1 MKNTF
6 LNKIESSVRV
16 KITGKNVNNYLKR
29 LIANKIDLIDLKYNS
44 HNEAVVTIK
53 YSDYLKLKTIR
64 SSYDVKITNTYGKLR
79 IRNKIKRSYILLSSI
94 ILGIALIIFLSN
106 IIFSIEVIHTN
117 KSVIELVSNELNKNG
132 LKKYTFK
139 KKYKDI
145 KKIED
150 KILNDNKDKLEWIS
164 IENIGTKYIVR
175 IEERKIKNEN
185 NDNIYQDIVAS
196 KSGVIKKIIALSGE
210 KKCEID
216 NFVSKGDT
224 IIKGSITKPNN
235 EIILTHA
242 SGLVYAEV
250 WYQISVEYPYQYKE
264 EILTGN
270 KKNIYYLKFINKRL
284 ELFNFKKYKNFQ
296 KEPKILLYNNII
308 PISLVKEKQY
318 EVNIIDEIYTTEEV
332 INKAITLAE
341 TRLMSSNKKIDK
353 IDKVSIIKKEEYG
366 SKIKLDLFISVI
378 EEIGEIKILNNE
390 ENINN

>member
-44 HNEAVVTIK
+44 HSEAVVTIK

-64 SSYDVKITNTYGKLR
+64 SIYDVKITNTYGKLR
-79 IRNKIKRSYILLSSI
+79 IRNKLKRSYILLSSI
-94 ILGIALIIFLSN
+94 ILGIALIILLSN

-117 KSVIELVSNELNKNG
+117 KSVIELVGNELNKNG

-164 IENIGTKYIVR
+164 IEIVGTKYVVR

-210 KKCEID
+210 KKYEID

-235 EIILTHA
+235 EVILTHA

-296 KEPKILLYNNII
+296 KEPKILLYNNIL
-308 PISLVKEKQY
+308 PISLIKEKQY

-341 TRLMSSNKKIDK
+341 SRLMSSNKKIDK
-353 IDKVSIIKKEEYG
+353 IEGVSIIKKEEYD

-378 EEIGEIKILNNE
+378 EEIGEVKILNE
-390 ENINN
+390 EGD

>member
-53 YSDYLKLKTIR
+53 YSDYLKLKTVR
-64 SSYDVKITNTYGKLR
+64 SSYDVKVTNTYGKLR
-79 IRNKIKRSYILLSSI
+79 IRNKMKRSYILLSSI

-164 IENIGTKYIVR
+164 IDIIGTKYVVR

-210 KKCEID
+210 KKYEID

-235 EIILTHA
+235 EVILTHA

-296 KEPKILLYNNII
+296 KEPKILLYNNIL

-341 TRLMSSNKKIDK
+341 SRLMSSNKKIDK
-353 IDKVSIIKKEEYG
+353 IERVSIIKKEEYD
-366 SKIKLDLFISVI
+366 SKIRLDLFISVI
-378 EEIGEIKILNNE
+378 EEIGEVKILNE
-390 ENINN
+390 ESN

>member
-64 SSYDVKITNTYGKLR
+64 SIYDVKITNTYGKLR
-79 IRNKIKRSYILLSSI
+79 IRNKLKRSYILLSSI

-117 KSVIELVSNELNKNG
+117 KSVIELVGNELNKNG

-164 IENIGTKYIVR
+164 IEIVGTKYVVR

-210 KKCEID
+210 KKYEID

-224 IIKGSITKPNN
+224 IIKGAITKPNN
-235 EIILTHA
+235 EVILTHA

-296 KEPKILLYNNII
+296 KEPKILLYNNIL

-341 TRLMSSNKKIDK
+341 SRLMSSNKKIDK
-353 IDKVSIIKKEEYG
+353 IEGVSIIKKEEYD

-378 EEIGEIKILNNE
+378 EEIGEVKILNE
-390 ENINN
+390 EGD

>member
-6 LNKIESSVRV
+6 LNKTESSVRV

-64 SSYDVKITNTYGKLR
+64 SIYDVKITNTYGKLR
-79 IRNKIKRSYILLSSI
+79 IRNKLKRSYILLSSI

-117 KSVIELVSNELNKNG
+117 KSVIELVGNELNKNG

-164 IENIGTKYIVR
+164 IEIVGTKYVVR

-210 KKCEID
+210 KKHEID

-235 EIILTHA
+235 EVILTHA

-296 KEPKILLYNNII
+296 KEPKILLYNSIL
-308 PISLVKEKQY
+308 PISLIKEKQY

-341 TRLMSSNKKIDK
+341 SRLMSSNKKIDK
-353 IDKVSIIKKEEYG
+353 IEGVSIIKKEEYD

-378 EEIGEIKILNNE
+378 EEIGEVKILNE
-390 ENINN
+390 EGD

>member
-53 YSDYLKLKTIR
+53 YSDYLKLKTVR
-64 SSYDVKITNTYGKLR
+64 SSYDVKVTNTYGKLR

-94 ILGIALIIFLSN
+94 ILGIALIILLSN

-117 KSVIELVSNELNKNG
+117 KSVIELVGNELNKNG

-164 IENIGTKYIVR
+164 IDIIGTKYVVR

-210 KKCEID
+210 KKYEID

-235 EIILTHA
+235 EVILTHA

-296 KEPKILLYNNII
+296 KEPKILLYNNIL

-341 TRLMSSNKKIDK
+341 SRLMSSNKKIDK
-353 IDKVSIIKKEEYG
+353 IERVSIIKKEEYD
-366 SKIKLDLFISVI
+366 SKIRLDLFISVI
-378 EEIGEIKILNNE
+378 EEIGEVKILNE
-390 ENINN
+390 EEGY

>member
-53 YSDYLKLKTIR
+53 YSDYLKLKTVR
-64 SSYDVKITNTYGKLR
+64 SSYDVKVTNTYGKLR
-79 IRNKIKRSYILLSSI
+79 IRNKMKRSYILLSSI
-94 ILGIALIIFLSN
+94 ILGIALIILLSN

-117 KSVIELVSNELNKNG
+117 KSVIELVGNELNKNG

-164 IENIGTKYIVR
+164 IDIIGTKYVVR

-210 KKCEID
+210 KKYEID

-235 EIILTHA
+235 EVILTHA

-296 KEPKILLYNNII
+296 KEPKILLYNNIL

-341 TRLMSSNKKIDK
+341 SRLMSSNKKIDK
-353 IDKVSIIKKEEYG
+353 IERVSIIKKEEYD
-366 SKIKLDLFISVI
+366 SKIRLDLFISVI
-378 EEIGEIKILNNE
+378 EEIGEVKILNE
-390 ENINN
+390 EEGY

>member
-53 YSDYLKLKTIR
+53 YSDYLKLKTVR
-64 SSYDVKITNTYGKLR
+64 SSYDVKVTNTYGKLR

-94 ILGIALIIFLSN
+94 ILGIALIILLSN

-117 KSVIELVSNELNKNG
+117 KSVIELVGNELNKNG

-164 IENIGTKYIVR
+164 IDIIGTKYVVR

-378 EEIGEIKILNNE
+378 EEIGEIKILNE
-390 ENINN
+390 EESN

>member
-53 YSDYLKLKTIR
+53 YSDYLKLKTVR
-64 SSYDVKITNTYGKLR
+64 SIYDVKVTNTYGKLR

-117 KSVIELVSNELNKNG
+117 KSVIELVSNELDKNG

-164 IENIGTKYIVR
+164 IDIIGTKYVVR
-175 IEERKIKNEN
+175 IEERKIKSEN

-210 KKCEID
+210 KKYEID

-224 IIKGSITKPNN
+224 IIKGAITKPNN

-296 KEPKILLYNNII
+296 KEPKILLYNNIL

-341 TRLMSSNKKIDK
+341 SRLMSSNKKIDK
-353 IDKVSIIKKEEYG
+353 IDKVSIIKKEEYD

-378 EEIGEIKILNNE
+378 EEIGEVKILNE
-390 ENINN
+390 EESN

>member
-53 YSDYLKLKTIR
+53 YSDYLKLKTVR
-64 SSYDVKITNTYGKLR
+64 SIYDVKVTNTYGKLR

-117 KSVIELVSNELNKNG
+117 KSVIELVSNELDKNG

-145 KKIED
+145 KKVED

-164 IENIGTKYIVR
+164 IDIIGTKYVVR
-175 IEERKIKNEN
+175 IEERKIKSEN

-210 KKCEID
+210 KKYEID

-224 IIKGSITKPNN
+224 IIKGAITKPNN

-296 KEPKILLYNNII
+296 KEPKILLYNNIL

-341 TRLMSSNKKIDK
+341 SRLMSSNKKIDK
-353 IDKVSIIKKEEYG
+353 IDKVSIIKKEEYD

-378 EEIGEIKILNNE
+378 EEIGEVKILNE
-390 ENINN
+390 EESN

>member
-53 YSDYLKLKTIR
+53 YSDYLKLKTVR
-64 SSYDVKITNTYGKLR
+64 SSYDVKVTNTYGKLR
-79 IRNKIKRSYILLSSI
+79 IRNKMKRSYILLSSI
-94 ILGIALIIFLSN
+94 ILGIALIILLSN

-164 IENIGTKYIVR
+164 IDIIGTKYVVR

-210 KKCEID
+210 KKYEID

-235 EIILTHA
+235 EVILTHA

-296 KEPKILLYNNII
+296 KEPKILLYNNIL

-341 TRLMSSNKKIDK
+341 SRLMSSNKKIDK
-353 IDKVSIIKKEEYG
+353 IERVSIIKKEEYY
-366 SKIKLDLFISVI
+366 SKIRLDLFISVI
-378 EEIGEIKILNNE
+378 EEIGEVKILNE
-390 ENINN
+390 ESN

>member
-53 YSDYLKLKTIR
+53 YSDYLKLKTVR
-64 SSYDVKITNTYGKLR
+64 SSYDVKVTNTYGKLR

-164 IENIGTKYIVR
+164 IEN
-175 IEERKIKNEN
+175 
-185 NDNIYQDIVAS
+185 IVAS

-378 EEIGEIKILNNE
+378 EEIGEVKTLNE
-390 ENINN
+390 EENN

>member
-53 YSDYLKLKTIR
+53 YSDYLKLKTVR
-64 SSYDVKITNTYGKLR
+64 SIYDVKITNTYGKLR
-79 IRNKIKRSYILLSSI
+79 IRNKLKRSYILLSSI

-164 IENIGTKYIVR
+164 IDIIGTKYVVR

-210 KKCEID
+210 KKYEID

-296 KEPKILLYNNII
+296 KEPKILLYNNIL

-341 TRLMSSNKKIDK
+341 SRLMSSNKKIDK
-353 IDKVSIIKKEEYG
+353 IDKVSIIKKEEYD

-378 EEIGEIKILNNE
+378 EEIGEVKILNE
-390 ENINN
+390 EESN

>member
-64 SSYDVKITNTYGKLR
+64 SIYDVKITNTYGKLR
-79 IRNKIKRSYILLSSI
+79 IRNKLKRSYILLSSI

-117 KSVIELVSNELNKNG
+117 KSVIELVGNELNKNG

-164 IENIGTKYIVR
+164 IEIVGTKYVVR

-210 KKCEID
+210 KKYEID

-224 IIKGSITKPNN
+224 IIKGAITKPNN
-235 EIILTHA
+235 EVILTHA

-296 KEPKILLYNNII
+296 KEPKILLYNSIL

-341 TRLMSSNKKIDK
+341 SRLMSSNKKIDK
-353 IDKVSIIKKEEYG
+353 IEGVSIIKKEEYD

-378 EEIGEIKILNNE
+378 EEIGEVKILNE
-390 ENINN
+390 EGD

>member
-6 LNKIESSVRV
+6 LNKIESSIRV

-53 YSDYLKLKTIR
+53 YSDYLKLKTVR
-64 SSYDVKITNTYGKLR
+64 SSYDVKVTNTYGKLR

-150 KILNDNKDKLEWIS
+150 KILSDNKDKLEWIS

-378 EEIGEIKILNNE
+378 EEIGEVKTLNE
-390 ENINN
+390 EESN

>member
-64 SSYDVKITNTYGKLR
+64 SIYDVKITNTYGKLR
-79 IRNKIKRSYILLSSI
+79 IRNKLKRSYILLSSI

-117 KSVIELVSNELNKNG
+117 KSVIELVGNELNKNG

-164 IENIGTKYIVR
+164 IEIVGTKYVVR

-210 KKCEID
+210 KKHEID

-235 EIILTHA
+235 EVILTHA

-296 KEPKILLYNNII
+296 KEPKILLYNNIL

-341 TRLMSSNKKIDK
+341 SRLMSSNKKIDK
-353 IDKVSIIKKEEYG
+353 IEGVSIIKKEEYD

-378 EEIGEIKILNNE
+378 EEIGEVKILNE
-390 ENINN
+390 EGD

>member
-53 YSDYLKLKTIR
+53 YSDYLKLKTVR
-64 SSYDVKITNTYGKLR
+64 SIYDVKVTNTYGKLR
-79 IRNKIKRSYILLSSI
+79 IRNKMKRSYILLSSI

-150 KILNDNKDKLEWIS
+150 KILSDNKDKLEWIS

-341 TRLMSSNKKIDK
+341 SRLMSSNKKIDK
-353 IDKVSIIKKEEYG
+353 INKVSIIKKEEYD

-378 EEIGEIKILNNE
+378 EEIGEVKILNE
-390 ENINN
+390 EKSN

>member
-53 YSDYLKLKTIR
+53 YSDYLKLKTVR
-64 SSYDVKITNTYGKLR
+64 SSYDVKVTNTYGKLR

-378 EEIGEIKILNNE
+378 EEIGEVKTLNE
-390 ENINN
+390 EENN

>member
-6 LNKIESSVRV
+6 LNKIESSIRV

-53 YSDYLKLKTIR
+53 YSDYLKLKTVR
-64 SSYDVKITNTYGKLR
+64 SSYDVKVTNTYGKLR

-94 ILGIALIIFLSN
+94 ILGIALIILLSN

-296 KEPKILLYNNII
+296 KEPKILLYNSII
-308 PISLVKEKQY
+308 PISLIKEKQY

-341 TRLMSSNKKIDK
+341 SRLMSSNKKIDK
-353 IDKVSIIKKEEYG
+353 IERVSIIKKEEYD

-378 EEIGEIKILNNE
+378 EEIGEVKTLNE
-390 ENINN
+390 EESN

>member
-53 YSDYLKLKTIR
+53 YSDYLKLKTVR
-64 SSYDVKITNTYGKLR
+64 SSYDVKVTNTYGKLR

-378 EEIGEIKILNNE
+378 EEIGEVKTLNE
-390 ENINN
+390 EESN

>member
-53 YSDYLKLKTIR
+53 YSDYLKLKTVR
-64 SSYDVKITNTYGKLR
+64 SIYDVKVTNTYGKLR
-79 IRNKIKRSYILLSSI
+79 IRNKMKRSYILLSSI

-150 KILNDNKDKLEWIS
+150 KILSDNKDKLEWIS

-341 TRLMSSNKKIDK
+341 SRLMSSNKKIDK
-353 IDKVSIIKKEEYG
+353 IDKVSIIKKEEYD

-378 EEIGEIKILNNE
+378 EEIGEVKTLNE
-390 ENINN
+390 EESN

>member
-53 YSDYLKLKTIR
+53 YSDYLKLKTVR
-64 SSYDVKITNTYGKLR
+64 SSYDVKVTNTYGKLR
-79 IRNKIKRSYILLSSI
+79 IRNKMKRSYILLSSI
-94 ILGIALIIFLSN
+94 ILGIALIILLSN

-117 KSVIELVSNELNKNG
+117 KSVIELVGNELNKNG

-164 IENIGTKYIVR
+164 IDIIGTKYVVR

-210 KKCEID
+210 KKYEID

-235 EIILTHA
+235 EVILTHA

-341 TRLMSSNKKIDK
+341 SRLMSSNKKIDK
-353 IDKVSIIKKEEYG
+353 IERVSIIKKEEYD
-366 SKIKLDLFISVI
+366 SKIRLDLFISVI
-378 EEIGEIKILNNE
+378 EEIGEVKTLNE
-390 ENINN
+390 EEGY

>member
-53 YSDYLKLKTIR
+53 YSDYLKLKTVR
-64 SSYDVKITNTYGKLR
+64 SSYDVKVTNTYGKLR
-79 IRNKIKRSYILLSSI
+79 IRNKMKRSYILLSSI
-94 ILGIALIIFLSN
+94 ILGIALIILLSN

-117 KSVIELVSNELNKNG
+117 KSVIELVGNELNKNG

-164 IENIGTKYIVR
+164 IDIIGTKYVVR

-210 KKCEID
+210 KKYEID

-235 EIILTHA
+235 EVILTHA

-296 KEPKILLYNNII
+296 KEPKILLYNNIL

-341 TRLMSSNKKIDK
+341 SRLMSSNKKIDK
-353 IDKVSIIKKEEYG
+353 IERVSIIKKEEYD

-378 EEIGEIKILNNE
+378 EEIGEVKILNE
-390 ENINN
+390 EEGY

>member
-53 YSDYLKLKTIR
+53 YSDYLKLKTVR
-64 SSYDVKITNTYGKLR
+64 SSYDVKVTNTYGKLR
-79 IRNKIKRSYILLSSI
+79 IRNKMKRSYILLSSI
-94 ILGIALIIFLSN
+94 ILGIALIILLSN

-150 KILNDNKDKLEWIS
+150 KILKDNKDKLEWIS
-164 IENIGTKYIVR
+164 IEIVGTKYVVR

-210 KKCEID
+210 KKYETD

-235 EIILTHA
+235 EVILTHA

-270 KKNIYYLKFINKRL
+270 KKNIYYLKIINKRL

-296 KEPKILLYNNII
+296 KEPKILLYNNIL

-353 IDKVSIIKKEEYG
+353 IDKVSIIKKEEYD
-366 SKIKLDLFISVI
+366 SKIRLDLFISVI
-378 EEIGEIKILNNE
+378 EEIGEVKILNE
-390 ENINN
+390 EEGY

>member
-53 YSDYLKLKTIR
+53 YSDYLKLKTVR
-64 SSYDVKITNTYGKLR
+64 SSYDVKVTNTYGKLR

-94 ILGIALIIFLSN
+94 ILGIALIILLSN

-117 KSVIELVSNELNKNG
+117 KSIIELVSNELNKNG

-164 IENIGTKYIVR
+164 IEIVGTKYVVR

-210 KKCEID
+210 KKYEID

-235 EIILTHA
+235 EVILTHA

-296 KEPKILLYNNII
+296 KEPKILLYNNIL
-308 PISLVKEKQY
+308 PINLVKEKQY

-341 TRLMSSNKKIDK
+341 SRLMSSNKKIDK
-353 IDKVSIIKKEEYG
+353 IERVSIIKKEEYD

-378 EEIGEIKILNNE
+378 EEIGEVKILNE
-390 ENINN
+390 EEGY

>member
-53 YSDYLKLKTIR
+53 YSDYLKLKTVR
-64 SSYDVKITNTYGKLR
+64 SSYDVKVTNTYGKLR

-94 ILGIALIIFLSN
+94 ILGIALIILLSN

-117 KSVIELVSNELNKNG
+117 KSVIELVGNELNKNG

-164 IENIGTKYIVR
+164 IDIIGTKYVVR

-210 KKCEID
+210 KKYEID

-235 EIILTHA
+235 EVILTHA

-296 KEPKILLYNNII
+296 KEPKILLYNNIL

-341 TRLMSSNKKIDK
+341 SRLMSSNKKIDK
-353 IDKVSIIKKEEYG
+353 IERVSIIKKEEYD
-366 SKIKLDLFISVI
+366 SKIRLDLFISVI
-378 EEIGEIKILNNE
+378 EEIGEVKILNE
-390 ENINN
+390 ESN

>member
-53 YSDYLKLKTIR
+53 YSDYLKLKTVR
-64 SSYDVKITNTYGKLR
+64 SSYDVKVTNTYGKLR
-79 IRNKIKRSYILLSSI
+79 IRNKMKRSYILLSSI
-94 ILGIALIIFLSN
+94 ILGIALIILLSN

-117 KSVIELVSNELNKNG
+117 KSVIELVGNELNKNG

-164 IENIGTKYIVR
+164 IDIIGTKYVVR

-210 KKCEID
+210 KKYEID

-235 EIILTHA
+235 EVILTHA

-296 KEPKILLYNNII
+296 KEPKILLYNNIL

-341 TRLMSSNKKIDK
+341 SRLMSSNKKIDK
-353 IDKVSIIKKEEYG
+353 IERVSIIKKEVYD

-378 EEIGEIKILNNE
+378 EEIGEVKILNE
-390 ENINN
+390 EEGY

>member
-44 HNEAVVTIK
+44 HNEVVVTIK
-53 YSDYLKLKTIR
+53 YSDYLKLKTVR

-145 KKIED
+145 KKVED

-164 IENIGTKYIVR
+164 IDIIGTKYVVR

-210 KKCEID
+210 KKYEID

-296 KEPKILLYNNII
+296 KEPKILLYNNIL

-341 TRLMSSNKKIDK
+341 SRLMSSNKKIDK
-353 IDKVSIIKKEEYG
+353 IDKVSIIKKEEYD

-378 EEIGEIKILNNE
+378 EEIGEVKILNDE
-390 ENINN
+390 DEIN

>member
-6 LNKIESSVRV
+6 LNKIESSIRV

-53 YSDYLKLKTIR
+53 YSDYLKLKTVR
-64 SSYDVKITNTYGKLR
+64 SSYDVKVTNTYGKLR

-117 KSVIELVSNELNKNG
+117 KSVIELVGNELNKNG

-164 IENIGTKYIVR
+164 IDIIGTKYIVR

-378 EEIGEIKILNNE
+378 EEIGEVKTLNE
-390 ENINN
+390 EESN

>member
-64 SSYDVKITNTYGKLR
+64 SIYDVKITNTYGKLR
-79 IRNKIKRSYILLSSI
+79 IRNKLKRSYILLSSI
-94 ILGIALIIFLSN
+94 ILGIALIILLSN

-117 KSVIELVSNELNKNG
+117 KSVIELVGNELNKNG

-164 IENIGTKYIVR
+164 IEIVGTKYVVR

-210 KKCEID
+210 KKYEID

-224 IIKGSITKPNN
+224 IIKGAITKPNN
-235 EIILTHA
+235 EVILTHA

-296 KEPKILLYNNII
+296 KEPKILLYNSIL

-341 TRLMSSNKKIDK
+341 SRLMSSNKKIDK
-353 IDKVSIIKKEEYG
+353 IEGVSIIKKEEYD

-378 EEIGEIKILNNE
+378 EEIGEVKILNE
-390 ENINN
+390 EGD

>member
-53 YSDYLKLKTIR
+53 YSDYLKLKTVR
-64 SSYDVKITNTYGKLR
+64 SSYDVKVTNTYGKLR
-79 IRNKIKRSYILLSSI
+79 IRNKMKRSYILLSSI
-94 ILGIALIIFLSN
+94 ILGIALIILLSN

-117 KSVIELVSNELNKNG
+117 KSVIELVGNELNKNG

-164 IENIGTKYIVR
+164 IEIVGTKYVVR

-210 KKCEID
+210 KKYEID

-235 EIILTHA
+235 EVILTHA

-296 KEPKILLYNNII
+296 KEPKILLYNNIL
-308 PISLVKEKQY
+308 PINLVKEKQY

-341 TRLMSSNKKIDK
+341 SRLMSSNKKIDK
-353 IDKVSIIKKEEYG
+353 IERVSIIKKEEYD

-378 EEIGEIKILNNE
+378 EEIGEVKILNE
-390 ENINN
+390 EEGY

>member
-53 YSDYLKLKTIR
+53 YSDYLKLKTVR
-64 SSYDVKITNTYGKLR
+64 SSYDVKVTNTYGKLR
-79 IRNKIKRSYILLSSI
+79 IRNKMKRSYILLSSI
-94 ILGIALIIFLSN
+94 ILGIALIILLSN

-117 KSVIELVSNELNKNG
+117 KSVIELVGNELNKNG

-164 IENIGTKYIVR
+164 IDIIGTKYVVR

-210 KKCEID
+210 KKYEID

-235 EIILTHA
+235 EVILTHA

-296 KEPKILLYNNII
+296 KEPKILLYNNIL

-341 TRLMSSNKKIDK
+341 SRLMSSNKKIDK
-353 IDKVSIIKKEEYG
+353 IERVSIIKKEEYD
-366 SKIKLDLFISVI
+366 SKIRLDLFKSVI
-378 EEIGEIKILNNE
+378 EEIGEVKILNE
-390 ENINN
+390 ESN

>member
-53 YSDYLKLKTIR
+53 YSDYLKLKTVR
-64 SSYDVKITNTYGKLR
+64 SSYDVKVTNTYGKLR

-117 KSVIELVSNELNKNG
+117 KSVIELVGNELNKNG

-210 KKCEID
+210 KKYEID

-341 TRLMSSNKKIDK
+341 SKLMSSNKKIDK

>member
-53 YSDYLKLKTIR
+53 YSDYLKLKTVR
-64 SSYDVKITNTYGKLR
+64 SSYDVKVTNTYGKLK
-79 IRNKIKRSYILLSSI
+79 IRNKIKRNYILLSSI
-94 ILGIALIIFLSN
+94 ILGIALIILLSN

-117 KSVIELVSNELNKNG
+117 KSVIELVGNELNKNG

-164 IENIGTKYIVR
+164 IDIIGTKYVVR

-210 KKCEID
+210 KKYEID

-235 EIILTHA
+235 EVILTHA

-296 KEPKILLYNNII
+296 KEPKILLYNNIL
-308 PISLVKEKQY
+308 PISLIKEKQY

-341 TRLMSSNKKIDK
+341 SRLMSSNKKIDK
-353 IDKVSIIKKEEYG
+353 IERVSIIKKEEYD

-378 EEIGEIKILNNE
+378 EEIGEVKILNE
-390 ENINN
+390 EEGY

>member
-29 LIANKIDLIDLKYNS
+29 LITNKIELIDLKYNS

-53 YSDYLKLKTIR
+53 YSDYLKLKTVR
-64 SSYDVKITNTYGKLR
+64 SSYDVKVTNTYGKLR
-79 IRNKIKRSYILLSSI
+79 IRNKMKRSYILLSSI

-117 KSVIELVSNELNKNG
+117 KSVIELVGNELNKNG

-164 IENIGTKYIVR
+164 IDIIGTKYVVR

-210 KKCEID
+210 KKYEID

-296 KEPKILLYNNII
+296 KEPKILLYNSII

-341 TRLMSSNKKIDK
+341 SRLMSSNKKIDK
-353 IDKVSIIKKEEYG
+353 IDKVSIIKKEEYD

-378 EEIGEIKILNNE
+378 EEIGEVKILNE
-390 ENINN
+390 EESN

>member
-53 YSDYLKLKTIR
+53 YSDYLKLKTVR
-64 SSYDVKITNTYGKLR
+64 SSYDDKVTNTYGKLR
-79 IRNKIKRSYILLSSI
+79 IRNKMKRSYILLSSI
-94 ILGIALIIFLSN
+94 ILGIALIILLSN

-164 IENIGTKYIVR
+164 IDIIGTKYVVR

-210 KKCEID
+210 KKYEID

-235 EIILTHA
+235 EVILTHA

-296 KEPKILLYNNII
+296 KEPKILLYNNIL

-341 TRLMSSNKKIDK
+341 SRLMSSNKKIDK
-353 IDKVSIIKKEEYG
+353 IERVSIIKKEEYD
-366 SKIKLDLFISVI
+366 SKIRLDLFKSVI
-378 EEIGEIKILNNE
+378 EEIGEVKILNE
-390 ENINN
+390 ESN

>member
-6 LNKIESSVRV
+6 LNKTESSVRV

-29 LIANKIDLIDLKYNS
+29 LIVNKIDLIDLKYNS

-64 SSYDVKITNTYGKLR
+64 SIYDVKITNTYGKLR
-79 IRNKIKRSYILLSSI
+79 IRNKLKRSYILLSSI

-117 KSVIELVSNELNKNG
+117 KSVIELVGNELNKNG

-164 IENIGTKYIVR
+164 IEIVGTKYVVR

-210 KKCEID
+210 KKYEID

-235 EIILTHA
+235 EVILTHA

-296 KEPKILLYNNII
+296 KEPKILLYNSIL
-308 PISLVKEKQY
+308 PISLIKEKQY

-341 TRLMSSNKKIDK
+341 SRLMSSNKKIDK
-353 IDKVSIIKKEEYG
+353 IEGVSIIKKEEYD

-378 EEIGEIKILNNE
+378 EEIGEVKILNE
-390 ENINN
+390 EGD